1 MWESASYRSFLVGSN
16 SKLSIMMKRFVA
28 ILFCSVFIGNSLYA
42 QVNQARYMPLYS
54 TASGH
59 YAFHTLI
66 NDKVMSQVMIESG
79 IYAAVIDSAFFFK
92 HKKELGMMALPN
104 DRNKELNLG
113 GKIYRITHR
122 AKGKLPM
129 GNMVYKGEV
138 LILANYRNDTPITL
152 PIQNL
157 YHRSDWGSRI
167 IMLDLDGGKL
177 QMLTRS
183 ELGQWQGRRYK
194 LNRNTYGRMPAVNGT
209 VVFDTPK
216 GKIVLEGN
224 FNIDLG
230 NPMPLYLREQSEAV
244 KEFLEGNKEIQL
256 TLGTSRSGQTLMTL
270 IPQRCTMLGCTFERP
285 VICITDRLLRF
296 TTEGLIGLPLF
307 KGRIAAFDF
316 EKYYL
321 YIQE

>member
-1 MWESASYRSFLVGSN
+1 
-16 SKLSIMMKRFVA
+16 MKRFIV
-28 ILFCSVFIGNSLYA
+28 IVYCCFLIGHALYA
-42 QVNQARYMPLYS
+42 QIYQANYMPLYR

-66 NDKVMSQVMIESG
+66 NDKVMGQVMIESG
-79 IYAAVIDSAFFFK
+79 IYAAIVDSAFFFK
-92 HKKELGMMALPN
+92 HKEALGMVALPN
-104 DRNKELNLG
+104 DRNKEMNLG
-113 GKIYRITHR
+113 GKVYRITHR

-138 LILANYRNDTPITL
+138 LILANYKNDTSITL

-183 ELGQWQGRRYK
+183 ELKQCQGRRYK
-194 LNRNTYGRMPAVNGT
+194 LNRNTYGRMPAVKEM
-209 VVFDTPK
+209 VVFETPG
-216 GKIVLEGN
+216 GKVVLEGN

-230 NPMPLYLREQSEAV
+230 NPMPLYLRGQSEAV
-244 KEFLEGNKEIQL
+244 KELLERHKEL
-256 TLGTSRSGQTLMTL
+256 HPALGTSRSGQTLKTL
-270 IPQRCTMLGCTFERP
+270 LPQRCTLLGCTFEHP
-285 VICITDRLLRF
+285 VVCITDRLFRF

-307 KGRIAAFDF
+307 RGRIAVFDF
-316 EKYYL
+316 ENYYL
-321 YIQE
+321 YMQE